1 MAQTMQIQLEFEGK
15 YVKWELEDNE
25 ASSEFVAQLPLSL
38 EFSDYVG
45 KEKIAHLP
53 KPLSVKNTAGYN
65 PQIGDLFY
73 FAPWGNIG
81 IFYAKQPPYNGLVYL
96 GKVLDSKSLEILKS
110 QKKKFQG
117 VTRQEKLVKPK
128 GESQICFKPILNK
141 L

>member
-1 MAQTMQIQLEFEGK
+1 MQIQLEFEGK
-15 YVKWELEDNE
+15 YVKVELEDNA
-25 ASSEFVAQLPLSL
+25 ASREFVAQLPLSL

-81 IFYAKQPPYNGLVYL
+81 IFYAKQHPYNGLVYL

-110 QKKKFQG
+110 QKKN
-117 VTRQEKLVKPK
+117 
-128 GESQICFKPILNK
+128 FKVVISK
-141 L
+141 QSF

>member
-1 MAQTMQIQLEFEGK
+1 MKAKIAYLILFLGSLIMAQSIQIKLEIQGESIN
-15 YVKWELEDNE
+15 VELEDNE
-25 ASSEFVAQLPLSL
+25 ASREFLKQLPLSL
-38 EFSDYVG
+38 EFIDYVG

-53 KPLSVKNTAGYN
+53 KPLSVKNTAGYD

-110 QKKKFQG
+110 QKKN
-117 VTRQEKLVKPK
+117 
-128 GESQICFKPILNK
+128 FKVVLSK
-141 L
+141 QSL

>member
-15 YVKWELEDNE
+15 YVKVELEDNT
-25 ASSEFVAQLPLSL
+25 ASREFVAQLPLSL

-53 KPLSVKNTAGYN
+53 KPLSVKNTAGYD

-110 QKKKFQG
+110 QKKN
-117 VTRQEKLVKPK
+117 
-128 GESQICFKPILNK
+128 FKVAISK
-141 L
+141 

>member
-1 MAQTMQIQLEFEGK
+1 MKAKIAYLILFLGSVVMAQTMQIQLEFEGK
-15 YVKWELEDNE
+15 YVKVGLEDNA
-25 ASSEFVAQLPLSL
+25 ASREFVAQLPLSL

-53 KPLSVKNTAGYN
+53 KPLSVKNTAGYD

-110 QKKKFQG
+110 QKKN
-117 VTRQEKLVKPK
+117 
-128 GESQICFKPILNK
+128 FKVVLSK
-141 L
+141 QSL

>member
-15 YVKWELEDNE
+15 YVKVELEDNA
-25 ASSEFVAQLPLSL
+25 ASREFVAQLPLSL

-53 KPLSVKNTAGYN
+53 KHLSVKNTAGYD

-110 QKKKFQG
+110 QKKN
-117 VTRQEKLVKPK
+117 
-128 GESQICFKPILNK
+128 FKVVLSK
-141 L
+141 QSF

>member
-1 MAQTMQIQLEFEGK
+1 MAQSIQIKLEIQGESIN
-15 YVKWELEDNE
+15 VELEDNE
-25 ASSEFVAQLPLSL
+25 ASREFLKQLPLSL
-38 EFSDYVG
+38 EFIDYVG

-53 KPLSVKNTAGYN
+53 KPLSVKNTAGYD

-110 QKKKFQG
+110 QKKN
-117 VTRQEKLVKPK
+117 
-128 GESQICFKPILNK
+128 FKVVLSK
-141 L
+141 QSL